1 MHQKY
6 NLSTEML
13 FQQLTLGLS
22 IIDANNDANFK
33 DYEYET
39 V

>member
-1 MHQKY
+1 
-6 NLSTEML
+6 ML
-13 FQQLTLGLS
+13 FQQLTLELS
-22 IIDANNDANFK
+22 IIDANNDANIK

>member
-1 MHQKY
+1 
-6 NLSTEML
+6 ML
-13 FQQLTLGLS
+13 FQQLTLGLL
-22 IIDANNDANFK
+22 IIDANNDANIK

>member
-1 MHQKY
+1 
-6 NLSTEML
+6 ML

-22 IIDANNDANFK
+22 NIDANNDANIK

>member
-1 MHQKY
+1 
-6 NLSTEML
+6 ML
-13 FQQLTLGLS
+13 FQQLILGLS
-22 IIDANNDANFK
+22 IIDANNDANIK